1 MDVAGEF
8 MRRSFALGGARV
20 VVAVGHLGSS
30 VRPIFPSSGR
40 MAAGPQRVERHAA
53 HADVVAGG
61 WRPNVWSNTTLARTS
76 APPKSCVAVSASPNT
91 IAASETV
98 TSGSI

>member
-20 VVAVGHLGSS
+20 VVAAGHLGSS

-61 WRPNVWSNTTLARTS
+61 GGPHRWGNTTPGGGGG
-76 APPKSCVAVSASPNT
+76 PPQKGAGGGGPPATNPP
-91 IAASETV
+91 AAKGGE
-98 TSGSI
+98 GP